1 MHPEKCAVIGA
12 GAWGTALA
20 DLLARSGNEVALW
33 AREADVVESV
43 NSRHENRFLQ
53 GHRLHESVRA
63 FANLDDAVGGA
74 RVAIFVTPSHALR
87 SIAKTVKPSIAK
99 DTVIVVAS
107 KGVEEDTLALM
118 SDVAEEELHSPLVA
132 LSGPTFA
139 AEVAAGQ
146 PTAAVAASEDE
157 ATALVAQRIFSGSN
171 LRTYT
176 HDDVIGVEVGG
187 ALKNVMAVATGIAD
201 GLGLGYN
208 ARAALITRGL
218 AEMTR
223 LGVALGGRQATFAGL
238 AGLGDLVLTC
248 TGGLSRNRAV
258 GVAIGKGGSLEAAL
272 AGKETVA
279 EGVLTTRSARALA
292 AREGVD
298 MPIVDAVYRV
308 LFEGEPAQDAMRA
321 LMARELR
328 AEGD

>member
-1 MHPEKCAVIGA
+1 VHPEKCAVIGA

-43 NSRHENRFLQ
+43 NARHENRFLQ
-53 GHRLHESVRA
+53 GHRVHPSVRA
-63 FANLDDAVGGA
+63 FASIDEAVRGA

-87 SIAKTVKPSIAK
+87 AIAKTAKRAIAK
-99 DTVIVVAS
+99 DTVIVVAT
-107 KGVEEDTLALM
+107 KGVEEETLALM

-176 HDDVIGVEVGG
+176 HDDVIGVELGG

-223 LGVALGGRQATFAGL
+223 LGVALGGRPATFAGL

-272 AGKETVA
+272 AGKESVA
-279 EGVLTTRSARALA
+279 EGVVTTRSARALA
-292 AREGVD
+292 AREGVE

-328 AEGD
+328 PEGD

>member
-1 MHPEKCAVIGA
+1 MIGA
-12 GAWGTALA
+12 GAWGSALA
-20 DLLARSGNEVALW
+20 DLLARSGNEVSLW
-33 AREADVVESV
+33 AREPDVVESI
-43 NSRHENRFLQ
+43 NGRHENRFLE

-63 FANLDDAVGGA
+63 HGDMAEAVRDA
-74 RVAIFVTPSHALR
+74 RVVVFVPPSHAFR
-87 SIAKTVKPSIAK
+87 SVARQAGPAIATGAV
-99 DTVIVVAS
+99 VVVAS

-118 SDVAEEELHSPLVA
+118 SDVAADELRSPLVA

-146 PTAAVAASEDE
+146 PAAAVAASTDE
-157 ATALVAQRIFSGSN
+157 AAALVAQRTFSGSN

-176 HDDVIGVEVGG
+176 HDDVIGVELGG

-223 LGVALGGRQATFAGL
+223 LGVALGGRPATFAGL

-248 TGGLSRNRAV
+248 TGALSRNRAV
-258 GVAIGKGGSLEAAL
+258 GVAIGKGSSLEAAL

-279 EGVLTTRSARALA
+279 EGVITTRSARALA

-308 LFEGEPAQDAMRA
+308 LFEGEPALDAMRA
-321 LMARELR
+321 LMSRELR

>member
-1 MHPEKCAVIGA
+1 MIGA

-20 DLLARSGNEVALW
+20 DLLARTGNEVALW
-33 AREADVVESV
+33 AREPDVVASV
-43 NSRHENRFLQ
+43 NASHTNRFLEN
-53 GHRLHESVRA
+53 HAIHESVRA
-63 FANLDDAVGGA
+63 FADAGEAVRGA
-74 RVAIFVTPSHALR
+74 RVTIFVTPSHALR
-87 SIAKTVKPSIAK
+87 AVARTVRPALAEGS
-99 DTVIVVAS
+99 VVVVAS
-107 KGVEEDTLALM
+107 KGVEETSLALM
-118 SDVAEEELHSPLVA
+118 SDVAGEELGGPPLVA

-139 AEVAAGQ
+139 SEVAAGQ
-146 PTAAVAASEDE
+146 PTAIVAASEDE

-171 LRTYT
+171 LRPYT
-176 HDDVIGVEVGG
+176 HDDVIGVELGG

-201 GLGLGYN
+201 GLGLGHN

-223 LGVALGGRQATFAGL
+223 LGVALGGKQATFAGL

-258 GVAIGKGGSLEAAL
+258 GVAVGKGASLESAL
-272 AGKETVA
+272 AGRETVA
-279 EGVLTTRSARALA
+279 EGVITTRSARALA

-308 LFEGEPAQDAMRA
+308 LFEGEPAREAMRG

-328 AEGD
+328 SEGD